1 MPDQAPRSRQVRST
15 AVSPDGTAEAA
26 NSAPRSEPERRD
38 RVPVRT
44 ILVTISLV
52 LATAL
57 SLLLI
62 YEIRRVLVWMIIA
75 LFFAVALYPV
85 VNWVEKKMTWCR
97 RALATL
103 LVFLLVLAGIAG
115 LVGVFAV
122 PLGREA
128 VDFANRLPALLADAR
143 AGRGPIGE
151 LLTRTNAVQW
161 VQQHQDRIG
170 EYVSSLGTSALA
182 LVSSVATAVAGAVT
196 IFILAYLL
204 VLEGPKALSSTLALF
219 SPAQAE
225 RIRHVGADC
234 AKTVT
239 GYLSGNLLISLIC
252 GLLTYAVLAVAGVPF
267 AGLIA
272 LFVAIADLI
281 PLVGATL
288 GALVASIAAF
298 IHSVPA
304 GIAVVV
310 FFVVYQ
316 QLENHLLQPVILSR
330 TVKLNPLIVLVAIL
344 IGVELAGILGAL
356 LAIPVAGILQVVV
369 RDIWDHRQGQLKEEP
384 TIGEHKTPLSTLTTE
399 VTDPEI
405 RKMEAPPPAKAP

>member
-1 MPDQAPRSRQVRST
+1 RRDPST
-15 AVSPDGTAEAA
+15 AVSPDGTAEPAS
-26 NSAPRSEPERRD
+26 SAPRSEPERRE

-44 ILVTISLV
+44 ILVSISLV

-62 YEIRRVLVWMIIA
+62 YEIRRVLVWVIIA
-75 LFFAVALYPV
+75 AFFAVALYPV
-85 VNWVEKKMTWCR
+85 VNRVERRITWCR
-97 RALATL
+97 RWLATL
-103 LVFLLVLAGIAG
+103 LVFLLVLVVVGG
-115 LVGVFAV
+115 LVAVFAV
-122 PLGREA
+122 PLARQGA
-128 VDFANRLPALLADAR
+128 AFAAQLPALVADAR
-143 AGRGPIGE
+143 AGRGPVGE
-151 LLTRTNAVQW
+151 LLARVNALEW

-170 EYVSSLGTSALA
+170 EFASGLGTSALA
-182 LVSSVATAVAGAVT
+182 FVTSVATAVAAAVT

-219 SPAQAE
+219 PPARAE

-234 AKTVT
+234 AKTIT
-239 GYLSGNLLISLIC
+239 GYLSGNLVISLVC
-252 GLLTYAVLAVAGVPF
+252 GLLTYAVLAIAGVPF

-304 GIAVVV
+304 GIAVVI

-356 LAIPVAGILQVVV
+356 LAIPVAGILQVIV

-384 TIGEHKTPLSTLTTE
+384 TIGAHKTPLSTVTTE

-405 RKMEAPPPAKAP
+405 RKTDASPPAKAP

>member
-1 MPDQAPRSRQVRST
+1 MPI
-15 AVSPDGTAEAA
+15 
-26 NSAPRSEPERRD
+26 
-38 RVPVRT
+38 RT
-44 ILVTISLV
+44 ILVTIGLV

-57 SLLLI
+57 TLLLV
-62 YEIRRVLVWMIIA
+62 YEMRRVPVWMIIA
-75 LFFAVALYPV
+75 AFFATALYPV
-85 VNWVEKKMTWCR
+85 VNWVETRITWCR

-103 LVFLLVLAGIAG
+103 LVFVLVLVGLGG
-115 LVGVFAV
+115 LVAVFAV
-122 PLGREA
+122 PLAREGAQFA
-128 VDFANRLPALLADAR
+128 VQLPALLADAR
-143 AGRGPIGE
+143 AGRGPLGE
-151 LLTRTNAVQW
+151 LLDRINAVQF

-170 EYVSSLGTSALA
+170 EFVSGLGTPVLA
-182 LVSSVATAVAGAVT
+182 FATSVATGIAAAVT

-204 VLEGPKALSSTLALF
+204 VLEGPKGISNTLALF
-219 SPAQAE
+219 RPAQAE

-234 AKTVT
+234 AKTIT
-239 GYLSGNLLISLIC
+239 SYLSGNLLISLIC
-252 GLLTYAVLAVAGVPF
+252 GLLTYAVLAIAGVPF

-288 GALVASIAAF
+288 GAVVASVAAF

-304 GIAVVV
+304 GIAVLV

-369 RDIWDHRQGQLKEEP
+369 RDIWDHRHGQLKEEP
-384 TIGEHKTPLSTLTTE
+384 TIGEQKTPLSEL
-399 VTDPEI
+399 
-405 RKMEAPPPAKAP
+405 